1 MLGGEAVDY
10 RLYRARRRTIGMQIG
25 LSGLTVR
32 APRWITLHEIEDAL
46 VERTAW
52 ILRTLQAW
60 RARRRDVLPREWK
73 SGASILF
80 QGSELALAVFPA
92 RKKAI
97 EADLFHVTVRHPQ
110 PHEQPLLAGFVSHW
124 LREEALR
131 LLTPHVTHLAARLS
145 RRPAAVKL
153 TNARTEWGS
162 CNHKGEIRLN
172 WRLIHLPPSLAQ
184 YVVAH
189 EVAHLVELNHS
200 PRFWAVVEALFPG
213 HVHARREIGNW
224 TALLEA

>member
-1 MLGGEAVDY
+1 
-10 RLYRARRRTIGMQIG
+10 MQIG
-25 LSGLTVR
+25 LSGLIVR
-32 APRWITLHEIEDAL
+32 APRWIAIRDIEDAL
-46 VERTAW
+46 AERTDW

-60 RARRRDVLPREWK
+60 RARQRDVLPREWK
-73 SGASILF
+73 SGAPILF
-80 QGSELALAVFPA
+80 EGAELALAIYPA
-92 RKKAI
+92 RNKAI

-110 PHEQPLLAGFVSHW
+110 PHEQPLLAGFVGHW

-131 LLTPHVTHLAARLS
+131 RLAPHAAHLAARLS
-145 RRPAAVKL
+145 RHAPVVKL

-172 WRLIHLPPSLAQ
+172 WRLIHLPPVLAR

-200 PRFWAVVEALFPG
+200 PRFWAIVEALFPG
-213 HVHARREIGNW
+213 HGAARREIGNW